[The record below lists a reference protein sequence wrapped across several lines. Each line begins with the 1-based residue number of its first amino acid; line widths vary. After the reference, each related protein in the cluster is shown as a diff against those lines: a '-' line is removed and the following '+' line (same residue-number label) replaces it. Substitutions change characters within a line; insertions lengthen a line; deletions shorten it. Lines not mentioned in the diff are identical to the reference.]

1 MTWRSWH
8 RGLHAPPKPANGL
21 RARDCPVTDEASQK
35 EDEGFMARA
44 LAEAEAARREA
55 EVPVGAIVVCGGVVV
70 GQGHNR
76 REALADPTSHAEM
89 LAIREAARA
98 RASWRLEDC
107 TLYVTLEPCVMCAG
121 AIVQAR
127 VKRLGVRLPGSQG
140 GRREVALPSLRRC
153 APEPSRGRHRGRAG
167 GTVRRHPEAILCGP
181 AEPGHK
187 REDRMKPASASDSI
201 RSNAAEDARR
211 GVSAA

>member
-1 MTWRSWH
+1 M
-8 RGLHAPPKPANGL
+8 
-21 RARDCPVTDEASQK
+21 TDEASQK

-127 VKRLGVRLPGSQG
+127 VKRLVFGCLDPKGGAVRSLYRACDDSRLNHRVAVTEGVLG
-140 GRREVALPSLRRC
+140 ERC
-153 APEPSRGRHRGRAG
+153 G
-167 GTVRRHPEAILCGP
+167 AIL
-181 AEPGHK
+181 K
-187 REDRMKPASASDSI
+187 RFFAALRGSDT
-201 RSNAAEDARR
+201 NEKT
-211 GVSAA
+211 G

>member
-1 MTWRSWH
+1 M
-8 RGLHAPPKPANGL
+8 
-21 RARDCPVTDEASQK
+21 TDEASQK

-55 EVPVGAIVVCGGVVV
+55 EVPVGAIVVCGGAVV

-89 LAIREAARA
+89 LAIREAAGA

-127 VKRLGVRLPGSQG
+127 VKRLVFGCLDPKGGAVRSLYRACDDVRLNH
-140 GRREVALPSLRRC
+140 RVAVTEGVLGERC
-153 APEPSRGRHRGRAG
+153 G
-167 GTVRRHPEAILCGP
+167 AILKRFFAALRGP
-181 AEPGHK
+181 DTNEKTG
-187 REDRMKPASASDSI
+187 
-201 RSNAAEDARR
+201 
-211 GVSAA
+211 